1 MGTGIGQLIKS
12 VRTYK
17 NVAQNSLSSGI
28 CAASALARY
37 EAGTREMDGLTFI
50 ALMHRLGFSADGFE
64 FMVDTEEYSY
74 YRWRYRTHTYI
85 KCGDWIGLEEHRHYE
100 RKVPGTV
107 NGILHSQYEFYI
119 EAVIHLVRG
128 KKDRFCQCI
137 DRALGCTVAN
147 SANSRAYIGMGR
159 FELHLYMLY
168 LYGKKEK
175 KLINAKEIKKILTG
189 IYNYVQD
196 RVRDGCEFQKIC
208 TELVMAEAVLVG
220 RSEDVET
227 ESVRYAHE
235 NDSIVDRELPNMSI
249 EQWIRNWINDR
260 YHICLINEYLR
271 AERTDK
277 GLNQIQFVHGICEA
291 ETYSRVESG
300 SRRMSTGNYSRLKE
314 RLGICYGNY
323 RYYIINHDSRA
334 YILMKKL
341 EYEMKANNYNEA
353 NKLLEMIS
361 ASIDI
366 SKSENI
372 QYIRLVS
379 AIIRRKQGEIAA
391 DCMIEECKD
400 ILNITVDN
408 ISRVRRF
415 LTRTELELLYQ
426 MAESY
431 HELGRHNKVETI
443 INIVVH
449 NRQKKSSIY
458 DEYARRTMIDNIVSD
473 EKKSRDENIEEYIEK
488 GMKFI
493 RAEID
498 VF

>member
-17 NVAQNSLSSGI
+17 NVAQNSLSNGI

-147 SANSRAYIGMGR
+147 SANSR
-159 FELHLYMLY
+159 
-168 LYGKKEK
+168 
-175 KLINAKEIKKILTG
+175 
-189 IYNYVQD
+189 
-196 RVRDGCEFQKIC
+196 
-208 TELVMAEAVLVG
+208 
-220 RSEDVET
+220 
-227 ESVRYAHE
+227 
-235 NDSIVDRELPNMSI
+235 
-249 EQWIRNWINDR
+249 
-260 YHICLINEYLR
+260 
-271 AERTDK
+271 
-277 GLNQIQFVHGICEA
+277 
-291 ETYSRVESG
+291 
-300 SRRMSTGNYSRLKE
+300 LKE
-314 RLGICYGNY
+314 RLGIGYGNY

-341 EYEMKANNYNEA
+341 EYEMKANNYDEA

-415 LTRTELELLYQ
+415 LTRTELELFYQ
-426 MAESY
+426 MTESY

-473 EKKSRDENIEEYIEK
+473 EKESRDENTEEYIEK